1 MLLPLKVKSFWPA
14 IGWLLFATILF
25 CLPGKALPERTW
37 FTVIFLDKWIHVILF
52 AVLVIFLSL
61 PFFFYS
67 MQRKKRFFIFVSIAM
82 NCFLYGILM
91 EIVQNYFI
99 PNRSFDLK
107 DIASDGIGC
116 LAGWYFIRYYYKKFG
131 VKKICF
137 YGPESTGK
145 STLAKHFADVYK
157 TQFVPEVAREMIDS
171 NSFSVNDI
179 ISIGK
184 AQTQRVIEK
193 AKDAN
198 RILFCDTDVLTTQI
212 YSQHYLKTIPSILF
226 ELEKQ
231 VNYDHYLLFDVDTP
245 WVADGMRDLGSD
257 ADRTKM
263 FELFKSELEKRTL
276 SYTLVRGN
284 YQEREKQVKIIIDK
298 FIA

>member
-1 MLLPLKVKSFWPA
+1 
-14 IGWLLFATILF
+14 
-25 CLPGKALPERTW
+25 
-37 FTVIFLDKWIHVILF
+37 
-52 AVLVIFLSL
+52 
-61 PFFFYS
+61 
-67 MQRKKRFFIFVSIAM
+67 
-82 NCFLYGILM
+82 M
-91 EIVQNYFI
+91 EIVQYYFI
-99 PNRSFDLK
+99 PNRSYDLQ
-107 DIASDGIGC
+107 DMASDGVGC
-116 LAGWYFIRYYYKKFG
+116 LAGWYFIRYHYQKFG

-171 NSFSVNDI
+171 NSFSVDDI

-245 WVADGMRDLGSD
+245 WIADGMRDLGSD